1 MLRLARSVCLGI
13 PPRSTFIPVA
23 VDPSIPSVQV
33 SWSDRCYW
41 RRDAEPCGGRY
52 YHLEAYLAR
61 RRNVESEAC
70 EVHLNMIL
78 HTMVTKLEE
87 AAKAEQRRQAGRRR
101 KRLARQRAREHLA
114 TAAATAPTP

>member
-1 MLRLARSVCLGI
+1 MLRLARYVCLGI
-13 PPRSTFIPVA
+13 PPRSTFIPVK
-23 VDPSIPSVQV
+23 VDPTIPSVQV

-41 RRDAEPCGGRY
+41 RRDADPCGGRY
-52 YHLEAYLAR
+52 FHLEAYLAR

-70 EVHLNMIL
+70 EVHLNTVLDKIVM
-78 HTMVTKLEE
+78 KLEE

-114 TAAATAPTP
+114 TATAPTT